1 MRKRIFFKLFLLI
14 IMVVGVSTAALD
26 MLVRRSWEGS
36 LSAQLQRDLEDKAQ
50 MFAGRANR
58 ESGSIPF
65 QHLATEVATAAHARA
80 TIIDRSGKVLAD
92 SEANSTE
99 MENHATR
106 PEFISAL
113 KGQLGGNTR
122 TSHTLGVDFRYVA
135 APTTFGAVRLAYP
148 LS

>member
-26 MLVRRSWEGS
+26 ILVRRSWEAS
-36 LSAQLQRDLEDKAQ
+36 LSAQLQRDLEDKVQ

-58 ESGSIPF
+58 ESSSIPF
-65 QHLATEVATAAHARA
+65 QQLTTEVATTTHTRT
-80 TIIDRSGKVLAD
+80 TIIDRSGRMLAN

-99 MENHATR
+99 IENHTTQ

-113 KGQLGGNTR
+113 HRQMGKNTR
-122 TSHTLGVDFRYVA
+122 T
-135 APTTFGAVRLAYP
+135 
-148 LS
+148 